1 MFDLGKLLHT
11 SNNLQKGAVF
21 RDYII
26 VPDGNYFIK
35 PTDRDAIRIMP
46 VIFFCAGVKRLLHEK
61 LVCLKFLVKSS
72 IDEFVAAVNKDVNT
86 QGLSISAGSIILLL
100 HIHYNV
106 IKSMTGGVTGI
117 GFAYF

>member
-1 MFDLGKLLHT
+1 MAITL
-11 SNNLQKGAVF
+11 SNQ
-21 RDYII
+21 
-26 VPDGNYFIK
+26 
-35 PTDRDAIRIMP
+35 PTGTQFELCQLC
-46 VIFFCAGVKRLLHEK
+46 FFCAGVKRLLHEK